1 MPVELPDKLKE
12 ALDGRAFAHLT
23 TLDPDGSPQA
33 SAMWI
38 MRDGDMIMFNTAA
51 GRRKHRNLENDPRVA
66 VSISPPDD
74 TYVNYSIQGRVI
86 EMRESDGVE
95 IIDTLARKYLDD
107 VDKYPWLT
115 PGMVRV
121 TMIVEPTRIATNQ

>member
-1 MPVELPDKLKE
+1 MSVTLSDSLKE
-12 ALDGRAFAHLT
+12 VLDAKTFSHLT
-23 TLDPDGSPQA
+23 TLDPDGFPQS

-38 MRDGDMIMFNTAA
+38 MRHGDHIVFNTAK
-51 GRRKHRNLENDPRVA
+51 GRRKHRNMGNDPRVS
-66 VSISPPDD
+66 VSISPSEDA
-74 TYVNYSIQGRVI
+74 YVNYSIQGKVI
-86 EMRESDGVE
+86 EMRQTDGVE

-121 TMIVEPTRIATNQ
+121 TVIVEPTRIASNR

>member
-1 MPVELPDKLKE
+1 MPVTLSDSLKE
-12 ALDGRAFAHLT
+12 VLDAKTFAHLT
-23 TLDPDGSPQA
+23 TLDPDGFPQS

-38 MRDGDMIMFNTAA
+38 MRHGDNIVFNTAK
-51 GRRKHRNLENDPRVA
+51 GRRKHRNMVNDPRVS

-121 TMIVEPTRIATNQ
+121 TVIVEPTRIARNQ

>member
-1 MPVELPDKLKE
+1 MSVTLPDGLRE
-12 ALDGRAFAHLT
+12 VLDSKAFSHLT
-23 TLDPDGSPQA
+23 TLDPDGFPQS

-38 MRDGDMIMFNTAA
+38 MRDEDHIVFNTAK
-51 GRRKHRNLENDPRVA
+51 GRRKHRNMVNDPRVS

-86 EMRESDGVE
+86 EMRETDGVE

-121 TMIVEPTRIATNQ
+121 TVIVEPTRIASNR